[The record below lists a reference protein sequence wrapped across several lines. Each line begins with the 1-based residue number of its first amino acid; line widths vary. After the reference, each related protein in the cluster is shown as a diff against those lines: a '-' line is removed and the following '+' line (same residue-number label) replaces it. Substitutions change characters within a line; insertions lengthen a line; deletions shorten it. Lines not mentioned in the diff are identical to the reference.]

1 MKKPIKKSK
10 YNNTGEVYEIH
21 EIANI
26 LPMMN
31 DIEFEAFKKDIA
43 KNGLREPIYLFDN
56 KIIDGRNRYK
66 ACLETNTKPIFKNYT
81 GDVNGLRDFVIS
93 LNINRR
99 HLTKSQLSCLAVEN
113 IPYYENKAKELKA
126 LKQSNLRKGKSILNN
141 DIDSINSVKIVSE
154 LFGVANGY
162 ISEAKRLHKENIELF
177 ELVKSGELTLKNAIK
192 QLSFL
197 KSEKISNKVNTT
209 QTVSK
214 TNIDVELT
222 KADIK
227 KINELVKELHIT
239 ETKAKDYIIKKKLE
253 KLSKIRTN
261 PKNNNKIE
269 YKEIKF
275 RISENDKAKLQTIA
289 KDKKTT
295 VAELLRDILSKKL
308 K

>member
-1 MKKPIKKSK
+1 MKKPIKNSK
-10 YNNTGEVYEIH
+10 NNNTGEVYEIH

-31 DIEFEAFKKDIA
+31 AIEFEAFKKDIA

-99 HLTKSQLSCLAVEN
+99 HLTTSQLSCLAVEN
-113 IPYYENKAKELKA
+113 IEYYENITKQNLSLKMKNIRIGKADNNTKT
-126 LKQSNLRKGKSILNN
+126 LNTMQTL
-141 DIDSINSVKIVSE
+141 SS
-154 LFGVANGY
+154 LFGVSERY
-162 ISEAKRLHKENIELF
+162 IADAKKLYKLDVELF
-177 ELVKSGELTLKNAIK
+177 
-192 QLSFL
+192 
-197 KSEKISNKVNTT
+197 NKVRTGTITLSKAFKDYAILQKLDTINKD
-209 QTVSK
+209 VK

-222 KADIK
+222 RADIK

-253 KLSKIRTN
+253 KLSNIRTN